1 MVQPQNQ
8 IRILPP
14 GTLSIKKRQTLALSE
29 GENVSNGV
37 TEEKKR
43 DNKSGM
49 SGAKFVSSE
58 SLSREGK
65 NKECNLIKL
74 CFLTYRHPKMQKQ
87 LRSRSLLKTTIHL
100 ETSQLHFHFTKNT

>member
-65 NKECNLIKL
+65 NKECNLIKQSKRNSA
-74 CFLTYRHPKMQKQ
+74 LTFKSTAEQ
-87 LRSRSLLKTTIHL
+87 HL
-100 ETSQLHFHFTKNT
+100 HIN